1 MIYNIYHK
9 TEFKYQNMVTYSHNM
24 AKLTPRET
32 PYQKLLNFSLD
43 IDATNYEKREFVDI
57 FKNINTHLLI
67 KKSHHSLAVIGK
79 SRVEIF
85 PEVIDKHIEHIKAN
99 SITFKAAK
107 ERLKSFSDEDVDAKQ
122 FMFESKLI
130 PKATEEIKAYA
141 LESFR
146 EERDLFEAANEFMG
160 RIFNDFEFL
169 SGFSDVTTPVSEIF
183 KAKKGVCQDFAQ
195 LAISAI
201 RGIGLPCRYVSGYIE
216 TIPPKGEK
224 KLFGTDAS
232 HAWFSLYIPNAGW
245 IEFDPTNNLIPR
257 HQHILLGYGRDY
269 SDIAPLKGVVLS
281 SGGSQLSVMVDVREE
296 ELQLQQQMQMQA
308 Q

>member
-9 TEFKYQNMVTYSHNM
+9 TEFRYQSMVTYSHNI
-24 AKLTPRET
+24 ARLKPRET
-32 PYQKLLNFSLD
+32 EYQKLLDFTLE
-43 IDATNYEKREFVDI
+43 IDAIKFEKREFIDI
-57 FKNINTHLLI
+57 FQNTNTHILI
-67 KKSHHSLAVIGK
+67 KNSHHSLAVIGK
-79 SRVEIF
+79 SRVELL
-85 PEVIDKHIEHIKAN
+85 PEVIESHIQNIKLN
-99 SITFKAAK
+99 SITFRAAK
-107 ERLKSFSDEDVDAKQ
+107 ERLKSFVAADIDAKQ
-122 FMFESKLI
+122 FMYSSELI
-130 PKATEEIKAYA
+130 PNATDAIKAYA

-183 KAKKGVCQDFAQ
+183 EAKKGVCQDFAQ
-195 LAISAI
+195 LAISAL
-201 RGIGLPCRYVSGYIE
+201 RGIGLPCKYVSGYIE
-216 TIPPKGEK
+216 TIPAHGEK

-257 HQHILLGYGRDY
+257 EQHILLGYGRDY
-269 SDIAPLKGVVLS
+269 ADIAPLKGVVFS
-281 SGGSQLSVMVDVREE
+281 SGGSQLSVMVDVRQEE
-296 ELQLQQQMQMQA
+296 PLKLQQMQMQT